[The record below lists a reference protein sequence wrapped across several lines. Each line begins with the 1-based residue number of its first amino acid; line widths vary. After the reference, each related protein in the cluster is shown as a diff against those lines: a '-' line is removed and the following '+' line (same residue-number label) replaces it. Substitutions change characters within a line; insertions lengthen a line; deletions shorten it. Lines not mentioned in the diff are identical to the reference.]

1 MNNIGYYH
9 KLWLIT
15 YTMEPLFITEPTTNP
30 STPCMSCQPST
41 SSKDTGVK
49 PGPSKQFKVDNTSK
63 WFNVWFPLNI
73 TFITIQSAIRD
84 NNKHIWHVIL
94 PLTPHMTYIAYH
106 EQNLSM
112 IIIARWYLIQI
123 AYPEQNFG
131 MINIARW
138 YMIQIAYH
146 EQNFGMI
153 NIAHPYIWHP
163 KPYLVIYRYR
173 PSMHQEQYCYTFL
186 GHLHGAI

>member
-1 MNNIGYYH
+1 MQALNQTEIFLENDDLFPRKEKTNTNGHDLPITIQRCVKKSLH
-9 KLWLIT
+9 K
-15 YTMEPLFITEPTTNP
+15 EA
-30 STPCMSCQPST
+30 ST

-94 PLTPHMTYIAYH
+94 PLTPHMIHIAYH
-106 EQNLSM
+106 EQNLLM
-112 IIIARWYLIQI
+112 IIIARWYLIHI
-123 AYPEQNFG
+123 AYPEQNLR
-131 MINIARW
+131 MIIIARW
-138 YMIQIAYH
+138 YLIQIAYH

-153 NIAHPYIWHP
+153 NIAHSYIWHP
-163 KPYLVIYRYR
+163 TPYLVIYRYR
-173 PSMHQEQYCYTFL
+173 PSMHQEKYC
-186 GHLHGAI
+186 